1 MKIHAPSGRLVAA
14 GALCLLIAVAA
25 VLGVSRAE
33 AHGVQVSSDPP
44 PNAQIDETPPLITVT
59 FNEPIEPSVSSIQL
73 WDQSAQQVELGA
85 LAFPEASIMTV
96 QVPGELSPG
105 FYTVIWRNLSTVDGH
120 TWSGSFPITIAGPGG
135 ELPDAAGAGIVAPP
149 TPTASNN
156 PSTLESASRW
166 VVLLGSAVMLGGTAY
181 VLLVV
186 APAARV
192 LAPQA
197 SAAVRGLSRTVLLMT
212 VTIAGFLVLEGS
224 LLQIVVLAERLG
236 GLGRADELLLDT
248 RLGHYL
254 IARQGLL
261 AVAALA
267 VGLVWWTRGKR
278 GETPAL
284 LLLLTASFGVLL
296 TQSLVSHAAA
306 SDGPFWTTSI
316 DVLHLLAASLWVGGL
331 IHIGLAMPRW
341 LEAVEGAPRTLFAGE
356 SFRRFSILA
365 VASVVALLA
374 SGVLSALV
382 QFTSWDELWST
393 SYGWSLIGKLAVM
406 LPLLAVGGL
415 NAFILQPR
423 VVDAAREMNGDTE
436 PDAAADAGDDEQ
448 SAVGRLQRLLATT
461 VRAEAV
467 LGIAV
472 LVAVAVLIQ
481 LQSPRTAAE
490 AEEQV
495 EAAQAALE
503 AGGFQLDAESAGLD
517 IALRIEPGR
526 LGENSFELALGA
538 GSGDIGEVQQVR
550 LQFDHDQL
558 EDAGGAR
565 VELEPADGAE
575 EPGFRGAT
583 EVEGIIS
590 SLEIE
595 PAQVGENSFEVGLG
609 AEFGSVGEVED
620 MVVQFN
626 HEDGASFSL
635 PLLLAGSLRFVA
647 ESSDLSVP
655 GEWTATVTISRLGQD
670 EIEAT
675 FEVPVSDPSASRDYV
690 AEGSYLSLPGDW
702 TITATVRRSGQ
713 DDLQVTFDVPISES
727 GLLTSEGDSGSIW
740 QWPFEGG
747 RSVAAIA
754 TLSVLAAGLAGWRLF
769 RFLRPA

>member
-1 MKIHAPSGRLVAA
+1 MKIHQPSGLLVAA

-25 VLGVSRAE
+25 AFGVSRAQ
-33 AHGVQVSSDPP
+33 AHGVQVASDPP
-44 PNAQIDETPPLITVT
+44 PDAQLEDSPALITVT

-73 WDQSAQQVELGA
+73 WDQTAQPVALGA

-105 FYTVIWRNLSTVDGH
+105 IYTVIWRNLSTVDGH
-120 TWSGSFPITIAGPGG
+120 TWSGSYPITILGPGG
-135 ELPDAAGAGIVAPP
+135 ELPDAAPAGVVAPP
-149 TPTASNN
+149 TQTSSGN
-156 PSTLESASRW
+156 PSTLESAARW

-181 VLLVV
+181 VLFVV

-192 LAPQA
+192 LAPEA
-197 SAAVRGLSRTVLLMT
+197 GAALRGLSRTVLLMT

-267 VGLVWWTRGKR
+267 VGLVWWARGRR

-316 DVLHLLAASLWVGGL
+316 DLLHLLAASLWVGGL

-341 LEAVEGAPRTLFAGE
+341 LEEVQGAPRTLFAGE
-356 SFRRFSILA
+356 SFRRFSLLA
-365 VASVVALLA
+365 VASVVTLMA

-382 QFTSWDELWST
+382 QFTSWNELWTT
-393 SYGWSLIGKLAVM
+393 SYGWSLVGKFAVM
-406 LPLLAVGGL
+406 APLLAVGGL

-423 VVDAAREMNGDTE
+423 VVNAARELNSGAEPGDAT
-436 PDAAADAGDDEQ
+436 GDEEQ
-448 SAVGRLQRLLATT
+448 SAVGRLQDLLATT

-467 LGIAV
+467 LGIGV

-481 LQSPRTAAE
+481 LQSPRTTVE
-490 AEEQV
+490 AEEQLT
-495 EAAQAALE
+495 AAQVALE
-503 AGGFQLDAESAGLD
+503 EGGFQLVTESDGLN
-517 IALRIEPGR
+517 IALRIDPGR
-526 LGENSFELALGA
+526 LGENNFELALGA
-538 GSGDIGEVQQVR
+538 ESGAIGEVQQVR
-550 LQFDHDQL
+550 LQFDHDQQ

-565 VELEPADGAE
+565 VELELAGGAQE
-575 EPGFRGAT
+575 SGFRGAT

-590 SLEIE
+590 SLNIE

-609 AEFGSVGEVED
+609 SEFGAVGDVEELLLE
-620 MVVQFN
+620 FE
-626 HEDGASFSL
+626 HEQDERASFSL
-635 PLLLAGSLRFVA
+635 PLPLAGSSRFVG
-647 ESSDLSVP
+647 ESSNLSVP
-655 GEWTATVTISRLGQD
+655 GEWTATVTIRRLGEEDVQ
-670 EIEAT
+670 AT
-675 FEVPVSDPSASRDYV
+675 FEVPISDANEALEYV

-702 TITATVRRSGQ
+702 TITATVRRSGE
-713 DDLQVTFDVPISES
+713 DDVQATFEVPISES
-727 GLLTSEGDSGSIW
+727 GVLALESDSGSIW

-747 RSVAAIA
+747 RSVGAIV
-754 TLSVLAAGLAGWRLF
+754 TLSVLAAGVAGWGAWRF
-769 RFLRPA
+769 RRPA